1 MKKSIWIIPSLCL
14 GFSALGQN
22 IESTKP
28 ADGTI
33 ASPPAQS
40 STKTEV
46 AKSSTPLNYSIWIG
60 HTIDRH
66 TGVFNFT
73 NIEGNNDVARARQ
86 VNSSYHLGF
95 GLTSGKFETILGIAH
110 FRPVVDFGFL
120 ELEDPFT
127 YDYTMVDFGF
137 EERFH
142 AMKWGAE
149 NSLFISAGFGGSSTL
164 SAFQNKGSRYVDLLN
179 GPVTYAPSIGIWY
192 SYGVGIQHAITE
204 KHRIVVGLSGRN
216 RLTDYEMDPIDLSDP
231 NQTQKL
237 TFNSL
242 GIHAAL
248 GIRL

>member
-1 MKKSIWIIPSLCL
+1 MKTLWFYTTLCL

-22 IESTKP
+22 VESTKP
-28 ADGTI
+28 ADGANTSS
-33 ASPPAQS
+33 AAPS
-40 STKTEV
+40 STKPEADNT
-46 AKSSTPLNYSIWIG
+46 STPLSYSIWVG
-60 HTIDRH
+60 HTLDRH
-66 TGVFNFT
+66 TGVFNYT
-73 NIEGNNDVARARQ
+73 NIEGNSDVARARQ

-95 GLTSGKFETILGIAH
+95 GLASGKFETIFGAAH
-110 FRPVVDFGFL
+110 YRPLVDFGFL

-127 YDYTMVDFGF
+127 YDYTMIDFGF

-142 AMKWGAE
+142 ALKWGTG
-149 NSLFISAGFGGSSTL
+149 NSAYLSVGFGGSSTR

-179 GPVTYAPSIGIWY
+179 GEVKYAPSIGTWY
-192 SYGVGIQHAITE
+192 SYGLGIQHAITE

-216 RLTDYEMDPIDLSDP
+216 RLTDYEMDPIDLTDP